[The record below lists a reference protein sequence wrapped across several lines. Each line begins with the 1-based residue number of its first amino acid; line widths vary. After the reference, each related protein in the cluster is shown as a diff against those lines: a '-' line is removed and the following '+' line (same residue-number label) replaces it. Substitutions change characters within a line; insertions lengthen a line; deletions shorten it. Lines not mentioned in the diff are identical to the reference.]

1 MSSKTTDWRE
11 KYLNALDERDRLQ
24 GQSDRKQELLRRAL
38 VRVSLA
44 AEGQD
49 EVLDSDLAS
58 LRASIKSDG
67 QLAVA
72 VDKLESTLLKQEQ
85 RGIND
90 SELTAAEG
98 LQQLVSG
105 LLQQA
110 RERETKKQ
118 LKALASE
125 IKGSSVQNC
134 FALMNKLVALQEK
147 VFRESGLYREP
158 AEKSGLLSRFLGRK
172 PGETPRAVAESEQ
185 ITDSQMNQELI
196 QSNNS
201 VDHSLEIAGPI
212 YQTSDRDRFEIDGGF
227 SYVSERVCG
236 VLNEF
241 LDGIEPT
248 EHTEEKTLTTRK
260 KLSEE
265 LSWSELVPTLEDIRD
280 LVLQAYIYAD
290 ENSRIYLQ
298 HLHEELCSVLGAVGG
313 TVENYKLE
321 QDADLALEDE
331 LHYQLSSMSQSV
343 SAATEVSTLKA
354 EIENHLQSIRLAV
367 VKRQQARNDTDVG
380 GELSTLERRLRQ
392 VEEEAKS
399 VKVELEEQKQKAVTD
414 SLTGLPNRE
423 AYSQRAY
430 HEWQR
435 MKRFGHPLILAVCD
449 IDRFKNVND
458 TFGHQTGDRVLQ
470 VLGRTISQRLRS
482 VDFMARYGGEEFVI
496 ILPETSP
503 DAAFKLLDMIREAI
517 AKAPFR
523 FKQEPLEVTLSVGI
537 VSVHENETID
547 EAFARAD
554 KLLYQ
559 AKDEG
564 RNRCLMESNES
575 H

>member
-1 MSSKTTDWRE
+1 MNSKTTDWRE

-24 GQSDRKQELLRRAL
+24 NQFDRKQELLRRAL

-49 EVLDSDLAS
+49 EALDSDLAN
-58 LRASIKSDG
+58 LRTAIKSDG
-67 QLAVA
+67 QLAIA
-72 VDKLESTLLKQEQ
+72 VDKLEATLLKQEQ
-85 RGIND
+85 RAGQAG
-90 SELTAAEG
+90 ELTAIEG
-98 LQQLVSG
+98 LQQLVG
-105 LLQQA
+105 TLLQQA

-118 LKALASE
+118 LKALAAE
-125 IKGSSVQNC
+125 IKDSSTKHC
-134 FALMNKLVALQEK
+134 FALMQQLAALQEK
-147 VFRESGLYREP
+147 VFRESGVYREP
-158 AEKSGLLSRFLGRK
+158 TEKSGLLSRFLGRR
-172 PGETPRAVAESEQ
+172 PSESPEVVAESEH
-185 ITDSQMNQELI
+185 ITEPQPDQEL
-196 QSNNS
+196 SEADNS
-201 VDHSLEIAGPI
+201 AEHPLERGEPLSEPI
-212 YQTSDRDRFEIDGGF
+212 DRDRFEIDGGF
-227 SYVSERVCG
+227 SYVSDKVCE

-248 EHTEEKTLTTRK
+248 EHTEEKTISTRK

-265 LSWSELVPTLEDIRD
+265 LTWSELVPTLEDVRD

-290 ENSRIYLQ
+290 ESSRNYLQ

-313 TVENYKLE
+313 AVDSYKLE

-331 LHYQLSSMSQSV
+331 LNYQLSSMSQSV
-343 SAATEVSTLKA
+343 SSATEVSTLKS
-354 EIENHLQSIRLAV
+354 EIENHLQSIRIAV

-392 VEEEAKS
+392 VEEEARS

-435 MKRFGHPLILAVCD
+435 MKRFGHPLVLAVCD
-449 IDRFKNVND
+449 IDRFKSVND

-523 FKQEPLEVTLSVGI
+523 FKQEPLDVTLSVGI
-537 VSVHENETID
+537 VSVHNDETID

-554 KLLYQ
+554 KLLYR

-564 RNRCLMESNES
+564 RNRCLMETIEN
-575 H
+575 